1 MFCFSIGNT
10 GTVVTDEPVT
20 ESPETESPETESPET
35 ESPETES
42 PETEMPETES
52 PETETPVSTDFT
64 ECSDTN
70 KGHCECATGS
80 GFKTWVMNVSG
91 QTRCFTVYHPT
102 NRANEQL
109 PVVLTS
115 QCYGKDKLVS
125 IGMKSDRTDVNQ
137 AAARYGFARIGLST
151 PDGAWT
157 FGNDGIVNDQTPMP
171 CSESDSKDAA
181 YVNKVFEFI
190 NANPAKFN
198 TDKVYAEGFSQN
210 SMFSAYIGFCHS
222 DKVVGIWQGGSGLAL
237 TSQTDLN
244 LPAMQAHCT
253 ASMYKEHKKDCDV
266 QPDACPGCKYWP
278 IYPCYDARKPMINC
292 IADYKNDYIAN
303 SRENPVTST
312 AENMYEAM
320 VNEGHDARLLRFK
333 ESDDTTIPGG
343 HKDPQNT
350 VYWQMGCWGM
360 TEKCTETCETSF
372 IECVRGKSLTGTSKE
387 KTEAF
392 NDCIDENTFKNLAGC
407 DSTCSPTY
415 DMLIE
420 SEEPTTKIL
429 SHDIFGANNEGSQ
442 SKPTSSKCTISQ

>member
-1 MFCFSIGNT
+1 MVNDRN
-10 GTVVTDEPVT
+10 DE
-20 ESPETESPETESPET
+20 
-35 ESPETES
+35 
-42 PETEMPETES
+42 
-52 PETETPVSTDFT
+52 
-64 ECSDTN
+64 N
-70 KGHCECATGS
+70 K
-80 GFKTWVMNVSG
+80 
-91 QTRCFTVYHPT
+91 
-102 NRANEQL
+102 
-109 PVVLTS
+109 
-115 QCYGKDKLVS
+115 
-125 IGMKSDRTDVNQ
+125 
-137 AAARYGFARIGLST
+137 AAKRYGYARIGLSS
-151 PDGAWT
+151 PDGHWE

-190 NANPAKFN
+190 NVNPAFFKV
-198 TDKVYAEGFSQN
+198 DKIYTAGFSQN

-222 DKVVGIWQGGSGLAL
+222 DQVVGIWQGGSGLAL

-303 SRENPVTST
+303 SRQNPLTST
-312 AENMYEAM
+312 AENMYKAM
-320 VNEGHDARLLRFK
+320 VDEGHDARLLRFK
-333 ESDDTTIPGG
+333 QSDDTTIPGG

-350 VYWQMGCWGM
+350 VYWKMGCWGM

-372 IECVRGKSLTGTSKE
+372 IECVRGKSLTGTRKE

-392 NDCIDENTFKNLAGC
+392 NDCIDENTFKDLAGC

-429 SHDIFGANNEGSQ
+429 SHDIFGANNEGSH
-442 SKPTSSKCTISQ
+442 SKPSTSNCTIPQ